1 MKRYEHGGNYS
12 RDIKYDF
19 SVNINPLGMPEGVK
33 RVLAENIGRFSA
45 YPDPDCTELVRRLS
59 EAENIPE
66 ENIVCGNGAADLIYR
81 LVHGEKP
88 RRALLISPTF
98 SEYEKALSETGCEIK
113 FHELRA
119 EDSFAV
125 TERILDD
132 ISDDTDM
139 LFLCSPNNPTGAVIK
154 PPLMDKIYEECRRR
168 DVLLCVDECFM
179 GFVPGGGGY
188 SFKPKTG
195 AIVLKAFTKLYA
207 MAGLRLGYMLCGD
220 DLLAE
225 KLRETGQCWS
235 VSVPAQLAGAAALS
249 EKGYVS
255 ETVRLIRRER
265 EYLTCSLDNMG
276 FGVYPSEANFILFR
290 SPLPLDE
297 LLLKEGIAV
306 RSCENFRGL
315 DGTYFR
321 TAVRTHEENAALI
334 RAIGN
339 IIAVSQKE

>member
-1 MKRYEHGGNYS
+1 MKRYEHGGNHS
-12 RDIKYDF
+12 PDIIYDF

-33 RVLAENIGRFSA
+33 RALAESIDKFSA
-45 YPDPDCTELVRRLS
+45 YPDPECRELVKKLS
-59 EAENIPE
+59 EAENTPA

-81 LVHGEKP
+81 LVHAVKP
-88 RRALLISPTF
+88 RHALLISPTF
-98 SEYEKALSETGCEIK
+98 SEYEKALTETGCEIA
-113 FHELRA
+113 FHELHE
-119 EDSFAV
+119 EDDFAV
-125 TERILDD
+125 TERILGD

-154 PPLMDKIYEECRRR
+154 PTLMDKIYEECRRK
-168 DVLLCVDECFM
+168 DILLVIDECFM
-179 GFVPGGGGY
+179 GFVAGSGGY

-207 MAGLRLGYMLCGD
+207 MAGLRLGYVLCGD
-220 DLLAE
+220 ISLAE
-225 KLRETGQCWS
+225 RLRETGQCWS
-235 VSVPAQLAGAAALS
+235 VSVPAQIAGEAALS

-265 EYLTCSLDNMG
+265 EYLTCSLEKMG
-276 FGVYPSEANFILFR
+276 LTVYPSEANFILFQ
-290 SPLPLDE
+290 SELPLDR

-306 RSCENFRGL
+306 RSCANFRVP

-339 IIAVSQKE
+339 IIAISQKE